1 MSVLTGGRARWA
13 VLGAIVGALAVAGI
27 AWADIPDSA
36 VIHGCYKTV
45 GGSLP
50 VIDASLG
57 EACKS
62 GEKSLPWNQTG
73 PTGTSGAAG
82 PTTLVQGSFQVIN
95 LSTMLIHTVT
105 AGEAG
110 LNVVIATVEFLDR
123 DPFAGG
129 PTSVGCQIN
138 GLPGSGPADVATLVD
153 TADQFDGDRES
164 ITLIGRGTVAAGDV
178 LFVSCESFV
187 NDDNEAG
194 GTANLLLE
202 HVSS

>member
-1 MSVLTGGRARWA
+1 MSSSRL
-13 VLGAIVGALAVAGI
+13 
-27 AWADIPDSA
+27 
-36 VIHGCYKTV
+36 
-45 GGSLP
+45 
-50 VIDASLG
+50 
-57 EACKS
+57 
-62 GEKSLPWNQTG
+62 
-73 PTGTSGAAG
+73 
-82 PTTLVQGSFQVIN
+82 
-95 LSTMLIHTVT
+95 LSSV
-105 AGEAG
+105 
-110 LNVVIATVEFLDR
+110 DR

-153 TADQFDGDRES
+153 TGDQFDGDRES

>member
-45 GGSLP
+45 GGSLR

-73 PTGTSGAAG
+73 PTGTSGAGRPDHAG
-82 PTTLVQGSFQVIN
+82 SGQFSGDQPVDDA
-95 LSTMLIHTVT
+95 HTH
-105 AGEAG
+105 GYG
-110 LNVVIATVEFLDR
+110 GR
-123 DPFAGG
+123 GG
-129 PTSVGCQIN
+129 PQCRHR
-138 GLPGSGPADVATLVD
+138 D
-153 TADQFDGDRES
+153 
-164 ITLIGRGTVAAGDV
+164 
-178 LFVSCESFV
+178 C
-187 NDDNEAG
+187 
-194 GTANLLLE
+194 
-202 HVSS
+202 